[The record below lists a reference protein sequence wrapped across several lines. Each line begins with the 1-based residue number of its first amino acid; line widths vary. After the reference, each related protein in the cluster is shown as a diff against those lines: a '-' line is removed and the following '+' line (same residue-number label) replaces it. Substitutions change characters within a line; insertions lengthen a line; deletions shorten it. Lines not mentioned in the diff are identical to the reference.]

1 MLDFKVLLR
10 SIRDWELF
18 KDRFIRD
25 RELFED
31 RSIRDSE
38 FN

>member
-1 MLDFKVLLR
+1 MLDFEVLLR